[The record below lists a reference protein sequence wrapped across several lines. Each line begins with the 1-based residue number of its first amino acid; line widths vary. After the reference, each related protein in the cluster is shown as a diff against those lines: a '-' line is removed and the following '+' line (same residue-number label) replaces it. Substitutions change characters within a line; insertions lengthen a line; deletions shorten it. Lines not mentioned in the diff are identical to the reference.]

1 MVWFEK
7 VFLAHCQTYSWNL
20 KNSVSDLYTVS
31 VGLWNTKAP
40 PITVISDNSLR
51 LWLAFS
57 RCEKPERQFNLVP
70 SKEQGFLCPR
80 ILCESAFHLLR
91 CLKIPH
97 VRSQSYFRSITF
109 FSSYFI
115 TQKKKKRSYFYF
127 FTCDLKYITL
137 LFLNRFAYTMKL
149 KNQML

>member
-1 MVWFEK
+1 MHTTYWMWGVTSAKPMTYGMIWESFLGTLSNIFLKPEK
-7 VFLAHCQTYSWNL
+7 FSQWSIYW
-20 KNSVSDLYTVS
+20 VS

-70 SKEQGFLCPR
+70 SEEQGFLCPR

-97 VRSQSYFRSITF
+97 VRAQNYFRSITF

-115 TQKKKKRSYFYF
+115 TQ
-127 FTCDLKYITL
+127 
-137 LFLNRFAYTMKL
+137 
-149 KNQML
+149 

>member
-1 MVWFEK
+1 MDKWMFLKSICPIFSSIPLPNVWNSHWEAKLRWESFLGTLSNIFLKPEK
-7 VFLAHCQTYSWNL
+7 FSQWSIYW
-20 KNSVSDLYTVS
+20 VS

-70 SKEQGFLCPR
+70 SEEQGFLCPR

-97 VRSQSYFRSITF
+97 VRSQNYFRSIAF

-115 TQKKKKRSYFYF
+115 TQ
-127 FTCDLKYITL
+127 
-137 LFLNRFAYTMKL
+137 
-149 KNQML
+149 